1 MDSSFISA
9 GGRPG
14 TPKVP
19 GTPGGIRRGPISLL
33 SPVSAS
39 SHFDPQTDYR
49 LEDPSQALAY
59 IPQDE
64 RYAAQIQRAL
74 EDKLEEKII
83 SSRSMGQHSGVP
95 NATHLNSKIA
105 QSLADVL
112 QDLENFVSCRRELGN
127 EATFPLRSHAPLPVT
142 QELVES
148 KMREIEREFRGPDHR
163 GRYVY
168 GIPINQ
174 PYTDFE
180 HLWQAIIESR
190 ILELGDDH
198 AEYAVKVRAFPYA
211 NRVLSVWVF
220 IACALE
226 S

>member
-1 MDSSFISA
+1 MDSSFASA

-14 TPKVP
+14 TPKP
-19 GTPGGIRRGPISLL
+19 GTPGGARRGHLL
-33 SPVSAS
+33 SPALTS
-39 SHFDPQTDYR
+39 SHIDPRTDYR
-49 LEDPSQALAY
+49 LEDPSQALVY
-59 IPQDE
+59 TDRDE
-64 RYAAQIQRAL
+64 RYSAQIQRAL
-74 EDKLEEKII
+74 EDQLEQKII
-83 SSRSMGQHSGVP
+83 QHRSMGHHAGVP
-95 NATHLNSKIA
+95 HATHLNSKIA

-112 QDLENFVSCRRELGN
+112 KDLEDFVSCRRELGN
-127 EATFPLRSHAPLPVT
+127 EAPFPLRSHGPLPVT
-142 QELVES
+142 QEIVDN

-198 AEYAVKVRAFPYA
+198 AEYAIKVRAFPYA
-211 NRVLSVWVF
+211 CRVLSVWVF